1 MLERLKFQARVQ
13 GAEIE
18 DDDSPKGK
26 KEESVG
32 SVMLF
37 KDPKEYE
44 HLSKGEKKELTEK
57 MKGLHRQNVK
67 IG

>member
-1 MLERLKFQARVQ
+1 MLEALKFQARVQ

-18 DDDSPKGK
+18 DDDTEE
-26 KEESVG
+26 KEKAKSD
-32 SVMLF
+32 MTF

-44 HLSKGEKKELTEK
+44 HLSKKEKVELTEK
-57 MKGLHRQNVK
+57 MKGYHRQTIK